1 MTTAVQKID
10 ATVENFMTAVV
21 EASNTTPVLVDFW
34 APWCAPC
41 RTLMPLLDRIADDYA
56 GRFILAKVNTE
67 DQPRLASHFQIRS
80 IPTVML
86 VHRGEVVEQFTGLQP
101 EAAIKALLDR
111 HVPPAGTAAE
121 SAADSEAATE
131 AEPGMPAGPE
141 HVAAQLLDHR
151 DAEAAGAAIDAL
163 AATQPDHPALPAL
176 RARLAFVQVANA
188 HPDVMALRSALE
200 QNPDD
205 PAARHA
211 LAAHHAVAGD
221 FGTAL
226 AEWLD
231 LMRRNRSFGEDA
243 GRRSLLQVFDLLG
256 EQDDLTAQYRRRMAS
271 LLH

>member
-67 DQPRLASHFQIRS
+67 EQTRLAAHFQIRS

-121 SAADSEAATE
+121 SEVAAE
-131 AEPGMPAGPE
+131 AEPAMPAGPE
-141 HVAAQLLDHR
+141 HVAAQCLDRR
-151 DAEAAGAAIDAL
+151 DAEAATAAIDEL
-163 AATQPDHPALPAL
+163 AAIQPDHPALPAL

-188 HPDVMALRSALE
+188 HPDVVALRSALE
-200 QNPDD
+200 QNPAD

-221 FGTAL
+221 YGTAL

-243 GRRSLLQVFDLLG
+243 GRRCLLQVFDVLG
-256 EQDDLTAQYRRRMAS
+256 EQDELVAQYRRRMAS

>member
-67 DQPRLASHFQIRS
+67 EQARLASHFQIRS

-121 SAADSEAATE
+121 RPRLRSRLSLRCPRDPSTSPRSVSTAA
-131 AEPGMPAGPE
+131 MPRQRPPPS
-141 HVAAQLLDHR
+141 
-151 DAEAAGAAIDAL
+151 
-163 AATQPDHPALPAL
+163 TTWLPPS
-176 RARLAFVQVANA
+176 RSTPPCRRCGHDWRSCRWPTPIPMSV
-188 HPDVMALRSALE
+188 ALRSVLE
-200 QNPDD
+200 QNPAD

-211 LAAHHAVAGD
+211 LAAHHAAAGD
-221 FGTAL
+221 YGTAL

-243 GRRSLLQVFDLLG
+243 GRRSLLQVFDVLG
-256 EQDDLTAQYRRRMAS
+256 EQDALVAQYRRRMAS